1 MFARNVSNFEKKKK
15 RSASSSATCR
25 RCTTSRLVNSRDAT
39 HKPDRDVEWWCA
51 IEGILLSRIA
61 ELDMYRKMA
70 ISSSCRFE
78 MSTFSLKSQS
88 SFGFFLKRFDQTHEP
103 LRERDISGLGGAG
116 S

>member
-1 MFARNVSNFEKKKK
+1 MQTMHHF
-15 RSASSSATCR
+15 
-25 RCTTSRLVNSRDAT
+25 LVNSRDAT

-51 IEGILLSRIA
+51 IKGILLSRIA

-88 SFGFFLKRFDQTHEP
+88 SFGFFFLKRFDQTHEP
-103 LRERDISGLGGAG
+103 LRERDISG
-116 S
+116 